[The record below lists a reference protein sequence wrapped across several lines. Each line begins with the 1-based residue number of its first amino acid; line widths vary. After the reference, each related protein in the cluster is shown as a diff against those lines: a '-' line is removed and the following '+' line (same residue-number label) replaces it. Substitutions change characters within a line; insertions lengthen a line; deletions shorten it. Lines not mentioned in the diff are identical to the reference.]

1 MKAAPS
7 GLSGPWP
14 SLTLATQQPLDVI
27 LLDIHLPGMDGY
39 DVLQALQADN
49 RTRAIPVIAL
59 SADAM
64 PEQVERGLQVGFQ
77 AYQAKPLNLPQVMTV
92 LDALADPAV
101 ALQLQRALP
110 HSRSQNVQPFTGNQA
125 GKL

>member
-1 MKAAPS
+1 VKAAPS

-77 AYQAKPLNLPQVMTV
+77 AYQAKPL
-92 LDALADPAV
+92 DALADPAV

>member
-1 MKAAPS
+1 M
-7 GLSGPWP
+7 
-14 SLTLATQQPLDVI
+14 
-27 LLDIHLPGMDGY
+27 LDIHLPGMDGY
-39 DVLQALQADN
+39 EVLQALQADN